1 MSEHTVFT
9 LIRQNFKFL
18 IMASSTTNIIDSVVK
33 EVGDIMSTRLSRV
46 CADYALYKESHDAIL
61 AIPAVQRAIRDGPRF
76 KQEPRDEEDEKAQSE
91 ASLAHIQS
99 QLTQCFD
106 VIENLQAE
114 LQMVKLENDALRL
127 QLRRP
132 QTETCI
138 ESPLSENI
146 TLVIEET
153 ESSTRV
159 DDVEVQNEEAD
170 QNEQADQAEEEEADE
185 EEDQD
190 TVYEEEEEQE
200 EQGEQNDGNEEEAE
214 EEGEDEDEDQN
225 TVEEEEEQEEQ
236 DEQEEQPDNEEEDD
250 QPDNEDDE
258 EEAEEAN
265 EAEEEDAEEDGQEEA
280 EEPVQ
285 EEEEVE
291 VVEIEIKGKMYFTTN
306 ETSGII
312 YECLADGDIG
322 DEIGKFVKGKPVFNA
337 KK

>member
-1 MSEHTVFT
+1 
-9 LIRQNFKFL
+9 
-18 IMASSTTNIIDSVVK
+18 MASTTNIIDSVVK
-33 EVGDIMSTRLSRV
+33 EVSDIMSTRLSRV

-76 KQEPRDEEDEKAQSE
+76 KQEPRDEEDEKEKETITINQQHS
-91 ASLAHIQS
+91 H
-99 QLTQCFD
+99 QLTQCFAL
-106 VIENLQAE
+106 IESLQTE

-127 QLRRP
+127 QLQREP
-132 QTETCI
+132 QMETRI
-138 ESPLSENI
+138 DSPPSENI

-170 QNEQADQAEEEEADE
+170 QNEQDDQAEEEEEDE

-190 TVYEEEEEQE
+190 TVYEEEE
-200 EQGEQNDGNEEEAE
+200 QGEQNDGNEEEAD
-214 EEGEDEDEDQN
+214 EGEGEDQN

-236 DEQEEQPDNEEEDD
+236 EEQDDQPDNEEEGE
-250 QPDNEDDE
+250 QPDSE
-258 EEAEEAN
+258 EE
-265 EAEEEDAEEDGQEEA
+265 EEEEEEV

-291 VVEIEIKGKMYFTTN
+291 VVEVEIKGKMYFTTN

-322 DEIGKFVKGKPVFNA
+322 DEIGKFVKGKPVFNT
-337 KK
+337 KTK